1 MAPRYA
7 EDKRKQ
13 AKSAARQRLLDA
25 AVREIARAGYAKAN
39 VNTISRAAGF
49 AKGTIYNY
57 FRSKKDLMLTIL
69 SEIGAAHCTFITDQV
84 CQVDD
89 VVVRMERF
97 FEAGFTFVAENP
109 RQGQVLITT
118 LHGANAEFK
127 EHLHQVYQPLFR
139 LVSEEILV
147 PGMAQGVFR
156 QTDLA
161 NTSVMI
167 MTFYLGVGSIID
179 EKGKPYLDPKDVA
192 AFVLR
197 ALGAEPAAGCE

>member
-7 EDKRKQ
+7 KEKREQ
-13 AKSAARQRLLDA
+13 SRSAVRQRLLEA
-25 AVREIARAGYAKAN
+25 AVQEIALQGYARAN

-57 FRSKKDLMLTIL
+57 FSSKKDLMLTLL
-69 SEIGAAHCTFITDQV
+69 SEIGAAHCAFIADQV
-84 CQVDD
+84 RQVDD
-89 VVVRMERF
+89 VVVRMGHF
-97 FEAGFTFVAENP
+97 FEAGFTFVAEGP
-109 RQGQVLITT
+109 LQGRVLITT

-139 LVSEEILV
+139 LVNEDILV

-156 QTDLA
+156 QADPA
-161 NTSVMI
+161 STSVMI
-167 MTFYLGVGSIID
+167 MTFYLGVGSITD

-197 ALGAEPAAGCE
+197 ALGAEPAAGRE